1 MDCKE
6 LYAQKLMTAAQAAA
20 LVKSGDWVDYGW
32 AVNTPVAVDAELA
45 KRLPEL
51 EGVNFRGGILM
62 WVPEIFQIDDP
73 AAHMTWNSWH
83 MGGIERKAI
92 AQGFSFYSPI
102 RYSEL
107 PRYYR
112 ESSDPVDVAVFQV
125 TPMDEHGYFNFG
137 PSASHLGAVC
147 EKAKKIIVEVNTNMP
162 RCLGG
167 MENCVHVSQ
176 VSGIVEGAKPPIG
189 QMAAA
194 GAATEVDL
202 KVANLIVP
210 QIPNGACLQL
220 GIGGMPNAIG
230 GLIAQSDLKDLG
242 VHTEMYVDAFV
253 DIAKAGKINGS
264 RKQLD
269 KGRQVYA
276 FGAGT
281 QKMYDYLNDNPECMS
296 APVDYTNDIRS
307 ISALDNFISI
317 NNAVD
322 IAKAGKI
329 TGAHKNLD
337 KGRQV
342 YAFGAGTKK
351 MYDYLDNNPEC
362 MSAPVD
368 YTNDIRSISALD
380 NFISINNAVD
390 IDLFGQV
397 NAESAGVKHIS
408 GAGGQLDFVLG
419 AYLSKGG
426 KSFICLSSTF
436 MNKKTGK
443 LESRIRPTLENG
455 SIVTDTRANIHYLC
469 TEYGCVNL
477 KGLTA
482 WEKAEAL
489 ISVAHPDFREELI
502 AEAEKL
508 HIWRR
513 SNKI

>member
-1 MDCKE
+1 MKIVDLLKRESVE
-6 LYAQKLMTAAQAAA
+6 LNGKVTSKPEAIEKMVALMAAGGNLADVEAYKKGVFAREEESTTGIGEGIAIPHAKTAAVKAPGLAAM
-20 LVKSGDWVDYGW
+20 VIKDGVDYDSLDGE
-32 AVNTPVAVDAELA
+32 P
-45 KRLPEL
+45 
-51 EGVNFRGGILM
+51 
-62 WVPEIFQIDDP
+62 
-73 AAHMTWNSWH
+73 
-83 MGGIERKAI
+83 
-92 AQGFSFYSPI
+92 
-102 RYSEL
+102 
-107 PRYYR
+107 
-112 ESSDPVDVAVFQV
+112 
-125 TPMDEHGYFNFG
+125 
-137 PSASHLGAVC
+137 
-147 EKAKKIIVEVNTNMP
+147 
-162 RCLGG
+162 
-167 MENCVHVSQ
+167 
-176 VSGIVEGAKPPIG
+176 
-189 QMAAA
+189 
-194 GAATEVDL
+194 
-202 KVANLIVP
+202 ANLIF
-210 QIPNGACLQL
+210 
-220 GIGGMPNAIG
+220 
-230 GLIAQSDLKDLG
+230 LIAAPDTEDNVHLEVLSRLSMLLMDPDFRTGLMEAENVDAFFKCIDEAERKRFPEEYETEENTSNETQVMHAEPEKSGYRVLAVTACPTGIAHTYMAAESLENKAKEMGITIKVETNDLG

-322 IAKAGKI
+322 I
-329 TGAHKNLD
+329 
-337 KGRQV
+337 
-342 YAFGAGTKK
+342 
-351 MYDYLDNNPEC
+351 
-362 MSAPVD
+362 
-368 YTNDIRSISALD
+368 
-380 NFISINNAVD
+380 
-390 IDLFGQV
+390 DLFGQV

-436 MNKKTGK
+436 FNKKTGQ

-455 SIVTDTRANIHYLC
+455 SIVTDTRANVHYLC

-477 KGLTA
+477 KGLTS

-502 AEAEKL
+502 REAEKL